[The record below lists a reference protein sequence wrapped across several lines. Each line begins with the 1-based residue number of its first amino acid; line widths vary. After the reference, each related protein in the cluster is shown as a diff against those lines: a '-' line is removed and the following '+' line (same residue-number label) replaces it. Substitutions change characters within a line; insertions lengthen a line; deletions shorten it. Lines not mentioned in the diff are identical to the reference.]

1 MTLFETHWEKELVI
15 NNRELK
21 YNGNF
26 RVDDLFSALHKALEE
41 RGYLQR
47 EKRSEETVQ
56 EAGRNSYVEL
66 RPYKMKTNYLAL
78 MVKIKITLENIT
90 ETVEKKNGSSKSLQ
104 HGEVSVAFDS
114 WILTDYQYR
123 WGMKPWAYFVKG
135 WIHKYIYATPLE
147 GNAKT
152 ELAADTAYF
161 YGRVRKVLHSY
172 GGEEQAL
179 PSEEEVKQK
188 MAAEMKG
195 V

>member
-15 NNRELK
+15 NSRELK
-21 YNGNF
+21 YSGNF
-26 RVDDLFSALHKALEE
+26 RGDELFSTINKALEE
-41 RGYLQR
+41 RGYIQR
-47 EKRSEETVQ
+47 EKRSEETVT
-56 EAGRNSYVEL
+56 ESGRNSYVEL
-66 RPYKMKTNYLAL
+66 RPYKMRTNYLAL
-78 MVKIKITLENIT
+78 MVKIKVVLRNIT
-90 ETVEKKNGSSKSLQ
+90 ETLERKNGTSKTLQ
-104 HGEVSVAFDS
+104 QGEVSLAFDS

-135 WIHKYIYATPLE
+135 WIHKYIYATPIE

-188 MAAEMKG
+188 MEEEMKD